1 MTMEFLDAIFV
12 CKHLIF
18 VANYMHGQN
27 SRNVDESCAST
38 DSDRSSVSYTDSA
51 SQLLSMAAN
60 DNDDLQHDTTLVGI

>member
-1 MTMEFLDAIFV
+1 
-12 CKHLIF
+12 
-18 VANYMHGQN
+18 MHGQN

-60 DNDDLQHDTTLVGI
+60 DNDDLQHNTTLIGI